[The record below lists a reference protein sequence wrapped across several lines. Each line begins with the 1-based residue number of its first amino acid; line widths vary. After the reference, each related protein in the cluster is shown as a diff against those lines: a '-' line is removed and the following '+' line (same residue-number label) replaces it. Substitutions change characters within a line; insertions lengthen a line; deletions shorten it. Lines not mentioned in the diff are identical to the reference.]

1 MFAIRPF
8 GITKILN
15 FKSVQLNWLKKE
27 LIPPLKSTIVIDVN
41 QINNCIEYEAE
52 FCWIS
57 PKPKN
62 QIKST
67 ITLNMRQSSLGF
79 FPNRGTM
86 SVYRQGSE
94 SRCNEIPSKPMQTVL
109 CSQFF
114 QEC

>member
-8 GITKILN
+8 GIKILN

-27 LIPPLKSTIVIDVN
+27 LIPPLKSMIVIDVN

-62 QIKST
+62 QINNCIEFEYEAEFSWISPKPWYHVCVPT
-67 ITLNMRQSSLGF
+67 RV
-79 FPNRGTM
+79 R
-86 SVYRQGSE
+86 E
-94 SRCNEIPSKPMQTVL
+94 SP
-109 CSQFF
+109 
-114 QEC
+114 